1 MKPIIYF
8 ILSFFFVSFASG
20 QTIVSTTLYGKIV
33 ADYPD
38 LDGITVY
45 NLKSELIVISE
56 KNGYFTIAA
65 SVGDTI
71 QFSAVQFQTYK
82 HVVKSK
88 NLNDSNVII
97 QMQLATNELKEVI
110 VNEYGH
116 INEVSLGIVPANQKK
131 YTVAERRLKAAGDFR
146 PTSLLG
152 IIAGGMDVDALVNA
166 ISGRTKR
173 LKKELENERK
183 SMAIAKISNLFPATY
198 FTKVLKIPDDNV
210 EGFKYFAVENAKF
223 MESISTV
230 EKPMLSF
237 LLIEI
242 AEEYNSI
249 ISTK

>member
-1 MKPIIYF
+1 LKPIIYL

-173 LKKELENERK
+173 LKKELDNERK
-183 SMAIAKISNLFPATY
+183 SKAIERISNLFPVTY
-198 FTKVLKIPDDNV
+198 FTDVLKIPVDYV
-210 EGFKYFAVENAKF
+210 EGFKYFVVEHPNF
-223 MESISTV
+223 MESFSSS
-230 EKPMLSF
+230 EKLMLSF
-237 LLIEI
+237 RLIEI
-242 AEEYNSI
+242 AEEYKVI
-249 ISTK
+249 IKEK

>member
-1 MKPIIYF
+1 MKPIIYL

-173 LKKELENERK
+173 LKKELDNERK
-183 SMAIAKISNLFPATY
+183 SKAIERISNLFPVTY
-198 FTKVLKIPDDNV
+198 FTDVLKIPVDYV
-210 EGFKYFAVENAKF
+210 EGFKYFVVEHPNF
-223 MESISTV
+223 MESFSSS
-230 EKPMLSF
+230 EKLMLSF
-237 LLIEI
+237 RLIEI
-242 AEEYNSI
+242 AEEYKVI
-249 ISTK
+249 IKEK